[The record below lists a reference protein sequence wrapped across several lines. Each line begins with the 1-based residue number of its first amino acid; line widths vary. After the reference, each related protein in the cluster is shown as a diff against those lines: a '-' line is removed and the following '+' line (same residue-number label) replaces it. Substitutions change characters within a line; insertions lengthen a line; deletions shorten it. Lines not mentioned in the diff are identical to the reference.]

1 MELRND
7 RRRLPRS
14 AKRILSVSSGPDGAG
29 WAEEYWLSMSADQR
43 EWVLW
48 VTWFDHD
55 ADRMAISH
63 AGSCART
70 GVDREAAAL
79 GLVSLHWQQRR
90 DLWDAEA
97 PRGIGGEILTTAQVE
112 VLAGRVWP
120 PQRQSA

>member
-14 AKRILSVSSGPDGAG
+14 AKSVLSVQRGLDGTG
-29 WAEEYWLSMSADQR
+29 WDEEYWLSMSADQR

-55 ADRMAISH
+55 ADRTAISH
-63 AGSCART
+63 AGCCART

-90 DLWDAEA
+90 DLWDADA
-97 PRGIGGEILTTAQVE
+97 PQGKGGEILSTAQVE
-112 VLAGRVWP
+112 VLTSRIWP
-120 PQRQSA
+120 RERQSA